1 MLTVNRRTALTITCI
16 LVVTAVMFSFDAR
29 AEATGHQYGEM
40 VDYPLV
46 FPVAG
51 RATYS
56 DSFYAA
62 RSNGDHHAQDLMAD
76 KMTPVVA
83 AASGTI
89 IRVNGETRAQYI
101 RDDKCCTLG
110 IRHDDG
116 WETSYIHLN
125 NDNPGTDD
133 GRGWGIAPGITVGV
147 HVEAG
152 QLIGWVG
159 DSGNAEST
167 APHLHFE
174 LRDPNGVIV
183 NPYQALR
190 AAQGAAPVCT
200 PTSNIPL
207 DTLLNGSRL
216 LRRGATGTEVSELQG
231 FLNLKGHEAGPVDG
245 AFGSRTDSGVRSFQ
259 RAQSLSVDGV
269 VGSQTRAAI
278 RTIAGGS
285 GFSSLADPGG
295 AILRPG
301 QARGPEVREL
311 QQWLRVAGHDPG
323 PIDGVYG
330 DRTASAVSEFQE
342 AAGIFVDGKVGPNT
356 RAALARALGLTSLA
370 TCS

>member
-1 MLTVNRRTALTITCI
+1 MPTQNRRTILTITCI
-16 LVVTAVMFSFDAR
+16 LVVTAVMFSFDAQ
-29 AEATGHQYGEM
+29 AEAAGHQYGEM

-51 RATYS
+51 PATFI

-62 RSNGDHHAQDLMAD
+62 RYNGDHHAQDLMAD

-89 IRVNGETRAQYI
+89 IRVNGETNARYI
-101 RDDKCCTLG
+101 REDKCCTLG

-116 WETSYIHLN
+116 WETRYIHLN

-133 GRGWGIAPGITVGV
+133 GQGWGIAPGITVGV

-159 DSGNAEST
+159 DSGNAENT

-174 LRDPNGVIV
+174 LHDPNGVIV

-190 AAQGAAPVCT
+190 AAQGAEPVCT
-200 PTSNIPL
+200 RSSNIPL

-216 LRRGATGTEVSELQG
+216 LRRGTTGTEVSELQG
-231 FLNLKGHEAGPVDG
+231 FLNLEGHEVGPIDG
-245 AFGSRTDSGVRSFQ
+245 IFGSRTDAGVRSFQ
-259 RAQSLSVDGV
+259 RAQSLVVDGL

-278 RTIAGGS
+278 ADIAEGP
-285 GFSSLADPGG
+285 GFSSLADPAGPV
-295 AILRPG
+295 LRPG
-301 QARGPEVREL
+301 EARGPEVREL
-311 QQWLRVAGHDPG
+311 QEWLRVAGYDPG
-323 PIDGVYG
+323 PIDGIYG
-330 DRTASAVSEFQE
+330 NRTASAVKDLQE

-356 RAALARALGLTSLA
+356 RAALAQVLGLTSLA

>member
-1 MLTVNRRTALTITCI
+1 MLTEHRRTILTITCI
-16 LVVTAVMFSFDAR
+16 LVITAVTFSSNGT
-29 AEATGHQYGEM
+29 ATAAGRQYGEM

-51 RATYS
+51 PATYS

-89 IRVNGETRAQYI
+89 IRVNGETHAQYI
-101 RDDKCCTLG
+101 REDKCCTLG

-116 WETSYIHLN
+116 WETHYIHLN

-133 GRGWGIAPGITVGV
+133 GQGWGIAPGITIGV

-159 DSGNAEST
+159 DSGNAENT
-167 APHLHFE
+167 PPHLHFQ
-174 LRDPNGVIV
+174 LDDPNGVIV

-200 PTSNIPL
+200 PGSNVPL

-216 LRRGATGTEVSELQG
+216 LRKGSSGTEISELQG
-231 FLNLKGHEAGPVDG
+231 FLNLEGHEAGPVDG
-245 AFGSRTDSGVRSFQ
+245 IFGSRTDSGVRSFQ
-259 RAQSLSVDGV
+259 RSQSLSVDGV
-269 VGSQTRAAI
+269 VGSRTRSAI
-278 RTIAGGS
+278 RSVAGGA
-285 GFSSLADPGG
+285 GFSALADPGG

-301 QARGPEVREL
+301 EARGPEVREL

-323 PIDGVYG
+323 PVDGIYG
-330 DRTASAVSEFQE
+330 DRTAAAVSEFQK
-342 AAGIFVDGKVGPNT
+342 AAGIFIDGKVGPNT
-356 RAALARALGLTSLA
+356 RAALATALGLTSLA